1 MLTVT
6 RDTPLTPERRLALS
20 MLVLM
25 IQDLNLENNFL
36 GLKEFFILPKSRRA
50 KKDDTAEAILYLFDT
65 DEMYA
70 LSFNNCCMYM
80 NLEPDHVRAAI
91 IKVMDKEIPNYKL
104 LVDNYNNKMARRR
117 KAKK

>member
-6 RDTPLTPERRLALS
+6 RDNPLTPERKLALS

-50 KKDDTAEAILYLFDT
+50 KKDDTAEAIIYLLDQ
-65 DEMYA
+65 DEIYP

-80 NLEPDHVRAAI
+80 NLEPEDVRRAV
-91 IKVMDKEIPNYKL
+91 IKVMDKEIPNYKQ
-104 LVDNYNNKMARRR
+104 LVENYNNKIARKR
-117 KAKK
+117 KTK